1 MKRSYYILATIIVC
15 TIFTIQFS
23 SYPSYAGNKDK
34 RNNHKHNS
42 KNKPKHTSKP
52 SQKPTPVPTPIP
64 SDCTEVENE
73 LEICNQNLDT
83 CLNDLSECEAKPAFK
98 LPGDGYEDP
107 DDFGVSGHG
116 PALSYTDN
124 GDGTFTDN
132 NTGLVWEMKDNANG
146 VHDKDNTYSWTVITD
161 GNDTNSDGT
170 MFSEFL
176 DALNN
181 KCDSDETTTCSTNAD
196 CTGIGNGLCG
206 HAGFRDWRV
215 PNVKELQ
222 TIVDYSTFGP
232 SASIP
237 GETTASYYWT
247 GTTGALA
254 ANGAWLISFQ
264 NGAVGGFLNF
274 DVKTSSNYARAV
286 RP

>member
-1 MKRSYYILATIIVC
+1 MRRSIYVIAAIIFCTLLA
-15 TIFTIQFS
+15 IQFT
-23 SYPSYAGNKDK
+23 SYQVYAGSKGK
-34 RNNHKHNS
+34 RDDNKHNS
-42 KNKPKHTSKP
+42 RHKPKHTPKP
-52 SQKPTPVPTPIP
+52 TQKPTPLPTPVP
-64 SDCTEVENE
+64 NDCSEVENA
-73 LEICNQNLDT
+73 LETCNENLNA
-83 CLNDLSECEAKPAFK
+83 CLNDLSECEAKPVFK
-98 LPGDGYEDP
+98 LPGDGYSDP

-116 PALSYTDN
+116 NALSYTDN

-132 NTGLVWEMKDNANG
+132 NTGLMWEQKDNANG
-146 VHDKDNTYSWTVITD
+146 IHDKDNTYTWTVLTD

-170 MFSEFL
+170 LFTEFL
-176 DALNN
+176 EVLNN
-181 KCDSDETTTCSTNAD
+181 KCDGDEATTCATDAE

-206 HAGFRDWRV
+206 HAGFKDWRI

-232 SASIP
+232 SSKLP

-264 NGAVGGFLNF
+264 NGAIGGFLNV
-274 DVKTSSNYARAV
+274 DVKTSSNYVRAV